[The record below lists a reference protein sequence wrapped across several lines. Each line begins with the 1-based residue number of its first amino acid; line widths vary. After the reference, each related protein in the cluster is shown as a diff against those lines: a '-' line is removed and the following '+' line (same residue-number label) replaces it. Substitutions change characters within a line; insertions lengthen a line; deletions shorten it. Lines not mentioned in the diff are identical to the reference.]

1 MSRAEPN
8 SIGMSPIG
16 GLIHP
21 VCAEDDHGLFVTTA
35 AGAEP
40 LVAPLSPGLFREV
53 AVDEVGEVAFDVAVP
68 FRGPG
73 VIALDGDRDHKLREG
88 ESDTVTLRRDGPFV
102 IDVEAA
108 MRWAVAQGIM
118 APAKFRH

>member
-1 MSRAEPN
+1 
-8 SIGMSPIG
+8 MSPIG

-21 VCAEDDHGLFVTTA
+21 VYAEDDHGLFVTTA

-88 ESDTVTLRRDGPFV
+88 ESGTVTLRRDGPFV